1 MEDHRNGSKITRTET
16 QASGGSKEG
25 VPLRAN
31 RRVGARC
38 YSVRGRL
45 CLCIARLSTG
55 SFGLKC
61 PAIAVSCGLSM
72 AATDK
77 LKLLASGKEAD
88 SRSAAVPDAVPA
100 TEEDDL
106 PIPSDINT
114 VFLGGLFLLGILAA
128 CYVAA
133 EIVLPIVLAFVLSLV
148 LHPAMR
154 ALERVHLPRGIAAM
168 LIILVLFGTLG
179 GLGLALSGP
188 AASWAQ
194 ELPAGI
200 PKLQERLSFLSRPIA
215 AFQKFAD
222 QAQGLAQGDQ
232 PKAVP
237 VAVQGSAL
245 SDRLL
250 TGTRSLAGGLLE
262 TVLVLFFLLVS
273 GDTFLRRLV
282 EILPRFKNKRQAVD
296 ISQQIERDVSAYL
309 FTITIMNLAVGVAT
323 GAVMAL
329 CGMSDPVLWG
339 TIAFL
344 LNYIPVLGPM
354 TGVVVFLL
362 AGLLSINSLW
372 VAFLP
377 AGLYLL
383 IHLVE
388 GETVTPML
396 LARRFTINPVLV
408 ILSLVFWYWMWG
420 VPGAILSTPMLA
432 ITKIICDR
440 IRPLMAF
447 GHFMEG

>member
-1 MEDHRNGSKITRTET
+1 MT
-16 QASGGSKEG
+16 
-25 VPLRAN
+25 
-31 RRVGARC
+31 
-38 YSVRGRL
+38 
-45 CLCIARLSTG
+45 
-55 SFGLKC
+55 
-61 PAIAVSCGLSM
+61 AI
-72 AATDK
+72 DK
-77 LKLLASGKEAD
+77 LRLLASRKAPD
-88 SRSAAVPDAVPA
+88 RPSAAVPTDVAPVDEAASPV
-100 TEEDDL
+100 
-106 PIPSDINT
+106 PSDIKA
-114 VFLGGLFLLGILAA
+114 VFLGGLFLLALLAA

-148 LHPAMR
+148 LQPTMR
-154 ALERVHLPRGIAAM
+154 MLERIHLPRGIAAM
-168 LIILVLFGTLG
+168 LMILVLFGTLG
-179 GLGLALSGP
+179 GLGAALSVP
-188 AASWAQ
+188 ATSWAQ
-194 ELPAGI
+194 KLPTGI
-200 PKLQERLSFLSRPIA
+200 PKLEERLSFLSRPIA
-215 AFQKFAD
+215 AFEKFTD
-222 QAQGLAQGDQ
+222 QAQGLTQGDG

-237 VAVQGSAL
+237 VTVQGSGL
-245 SDRLL
+245 STELL
-250 TGTRSLAGGLLE
+250 SGTRSFASGLLE

-282 EILPRFKNKRQAVD
+282 EILPRFKDKRQAVD
-296 ISQQIERDVSAYL
+296 ISKQIESDVSAYL

-329 CGMSDPVLWG
+329 CGVGDPLLWG
-339 TIAFL
+339 TVAFL
-344 LNYIPVLGPM
+344 LNYIPILGPM

-362 AGLLSINSLW
+362 VGLLSSSSLW
-372 VAFLP
+372 GAFLP

-388 GETVTPML
+388 GETVTPLL

-447 GHFMEG
+447 GHFMEA

>member
-1 MEDHRNGSKITRTET
+1 MAAIDK
-16 QASGGSKEG
+16 
-25 VPLRAN
+25 LR
-31 RRVGARC
+31 
-38 YSVRGRL
+38 SLVRGKR
-45 CLCIARLSTG
+45 ADRLSAAA
-55 SFGLKC
+55 
-61 PAIAVSCGLSM
+61 PAAG
-72 AATDK
+72 APTD
-77 LKLLASGKEAD
+77 
-88 SRSAAVPDAVPA
+88 
-100 TEEDDL
+100 EDDL

-114 VFLGGLFLLGILAA
+114 VFLGGLFLLAMLAV

-148 LHPAMR
+148 LQPAMR
-154 ALERVHLPRGIAAM
+154 ILERVRVPRGIAAI
-168 LIILVLFGTLG
+168 LLILVLFGTLG
-179 GLGLALSGP
+179 GLGAALSGP
-188 AASWAQ
+188 ATSWAQ
-194 ELPAGI
+194 KLPTGI
-200 PKLQERLSFLSRPIA
+200 PKLEERLSFLSRPIA
-215 AFQKFAD
+215 AFQKFAE
-222 QAQGLAQGDQ
+222 QAKGMTLGGE

-237 VAVQGSAL
+237 VTVQGSGL

-250 TGTRSLAGGLLE
+250 SGTRSFASGLLE
-262 TVLVLFFLLVS
+262 TVLVLFFLLIS

-282 EILPRFKNKRQAVD
+282 EILPRFKDKRQAVD
-296 ISQQIERDVSAYL
+296 ISQQIESDVSAYL

-323 GAVMAL
+323 GTVMAI
-329 CGMSDPVLWG
+329 CGVGDPVLWG
-339 TIAFL
+339 TVAFL
-344 LNYIPVLGPM
+344 LNYIPILGPM
-354 TGVVVFLL
+354 IGVVVFLL
-362 AGLLSINSLW
+362 AGLLSIDSLW
-372 VAFLP
+372 AAFLP

-420 VPGAILSTPMLA
+420 VPGAVLSTPMLA

>member
-1 MEDHRNGSKITRTET
+1 
-16 QASGGSKEG
+16 
-25 VPLRAN
+25 
-31 RRVGARC
+31 
-38 YSVRGRL
+38 
-45 CLCIARLSTG
+45 
-55 SFGLKC
+55 
-61 PAIAVSCGLSM
+61 M
-72 AATDK
+72 AAIDK
-77 LKLLASGKEAD
+77 LKLLASRKEAD
-88 SRSAAVPDAVPA
+88 SPSAAVPVAVPA

-106 PIPSDINT
+106 PIPWDIDT
-114 VFLGGLFLLGILAA
+114 VFLGGLFLLGMLAA

-179 GLGLALSGP
+179 GLGAALSGP

-262 TVLVLFFLLVS
+262 TLLVLFFLLVS

-329 CGMSDPVLWG
+329 CGISDPVLWG
-339 TIAFL
+339 TVAFL

>member
-1 MEDHRNGSKITRTET
+1 
-16 QASGGSKEG
+16 
-25 VPLRAN
+25 
-31 RRVGARC
+31 
-38 YSVRGRL
+38 
-45 CLCIARLSTG
+45 
-55 SFGLKC
+55 
-61 PAIAVSCGLSM
+61 M
-72 AATDK
+72 AAIDK
-77 LKLLASGKEAD
+77 LKLLASRKEAD
-88 SRSAAVPDAVPA
+88 RPSAAVPVAVPA

-106 PIPSDINT
+106 PILSDVNT
-114 VFLGGLFLLGILAA
+114 VFLGGLFLLGMLAA

-148 LHPAMR
+148 LQPAMR
-154 ALERVHLPRGIAAM
+154 ALERVHLPRGIAA
-168 LIILVLFGTLG
+168 LLVILVLFGTLG
-179 GLGLALSGP
+179 GLGAALSGP
-188 AASWAQ
+188 AASWVQ

-200 PKLQERLSFLSRPIA
+200 PKLQERVSFLSRPIA

-222 QAQGLAQGDQ
+222 RAQGLAQGDQ

-237 VAVQGSAL
+237 VTVQGSAL

-250 TGTRSLAGGLLE
+250 TGTRSLASGLLE

-296 ISQQIERDVSAYL
+296 ISQQIERDVSGYL

-329 CGMSDPVLWG
+329 CGMGDPVLWG
-339 TIAFL
+339 TLAFL
-344 LNYIPVLGPM
+344 LNYIPILGPM

>member
-1 MEDHRNGSKITRTET
+1 M
-16 QASGGSKEG
+16 
-25 VPLRAN
+25 
-31 RRVGARC
+31 
-38 YSVRGRL
+38 
-45 CLCIARLSTG
+45 
-55 SFGLKC
+55 
-61 PAIAVSCGLSM
+61 AVI
-72 AATDK
+72 DQ
-77 LKLLASGKEAD
+77 LKLVAIQEAAE
-88 SRSAAVPDAVPA
+88 RPSAAAPTAAADAD
-100 TEEDDL
+100 EDDL

-114 VFLGGLFLLGILAA
+114 VLLGGLSVLAMLAA
-128 CYVAA
+128 CYAAA

-148 LHPAMR
+148 LTPAMR
-154 ALERVHLPRGIAAM
+154 VLQRVHLPRGLAAM
-168 LIILVLFGTLG
+168 LVILVLFATLG
-179 GLGLALSGP
+179 GLGAMLSAP
-188 AASWAQ
+188 ATSWAQ
-194 ELPAGI
+194 KLPTGV

-215 AFQKFAD
+215 AVQKFAD
-222 QAQGLAQGDQ
+222 QAQGLTIGGEA
-232 PKAVP
+232 KVVP
-237 VAVQGSAL
+237 VAVQGSGL

-250 TGTRSLAGGLLE
+250 SGTRTFASGLLE

-282 EILPRFKNKRQAVD
+282 EILPRFKDKRQAVD
-296 ISQQIERDVSAYL
+296 ISKQIESDVAAYL

-329 CGMSDPVLWG
+329 CGVGDPVLWG
-339 TIAFL
+339 TVAFL
-344 LNYIPVLGPM
+344 LNYIPILGPM
-354 TGVVVFLL
+354 SGVAVFLL
-362 AGLLSINSLW
+362 AGLLSIDSLW
-372 VAFLP
+372 AAFLP

-383 IHLVE
+383 IRVVE

-432 ITKIICDR
+432 ITKIISDR

>member
-1 MEDHRNGSKITRTET
+1 MAAISKLRLLATRKAADAT
-16 QASGGSKEG
+16 S
-25 VPLRAN
+25 
-31 RRVGARC
+31 
-38 YSVRGRL
+38 
-45 CLCIARLSTG
+45 
-55 SFGLKC
+55 
-61 PAIAVSCGLSM
+61 AIAP
-72 AATDK
+72 AT
-77 LKLLASGKEAD
+77 A
-88 SRSAAVPDAVPA
+88 SAAD
-100 TEEDDL
+100 DDL
-106 PIPSDINT
+106 PIPSDINA
-114 VFLGGLFLLGILAA
+114 VFMGGLFVLAVLA
-128 CYVAA
+128 LCYVAA

-148 LHPAMR
+148 LQPAMG
-154 ALERVHLPRGIAAM
+154 ALERIYLPRGIAAM
-168 LIILVLFGTLG
+168 VIILALFGTLG
-179 GLGLALSGP
+179 GLGAALSGP

-215 AFQKFAD
+215 AIEKFAE
-222 QAQGLAQGDQ
+222 QAQGLTQGDA

-237 VAVQGSAL
+237 VAVQGSGL

-250 TGTRSLAGGLLE
+250 SGTRSFASGLLE

-282 EILPRFKNKRQAVD
+282 EILPRFKDKRQAVD
-296 ISQQIERDVSAYL
+296 ISQQIESDVSAYL

-323 GAVMAL
+323 ALVMAL
-329 CGMSDPVLWG
+329 CGLGDPLLWG
-339 TIAFL
+339 ALAFL
-344 LNYIPVLGPM
+344 LNYIPILGPM
-354 TGVVVFLL
+354 IGVVVFLL
-362 AGLLSINSLW
+362 AGLLSIDSLW

-440 IRPLMAF
+440 VRPLMAF

>member
-1 MEDHRNGSKITRTET
+1 
-16 QASGGSKEG
+16 
-25 VPLRAN
+25 
-31 RRVGARC
+31 
-38 YSVRGRL
+38 
-45 CLCIARLSTG
+45 
-55 SFGLKC
+55 
-61 PAIAVSCGLSM
+61 M
-72 AATDK
+72 AAIDK
-77 LKLLASGKEAD
+77 LKLFASRGVAD
-88 SRSAAVPDAVPA
+88 RPSSAAPA
-100 TEEDDL
+100 TAAAAEEDDL
-106 PIPSDINT
+106 PIPSDIKT
-114 VFLGGLFLLGILAA
+114 VFLGGLFLLGMLAA

-148 LHPAMR
+148 LQPAMR
-154 ALERVHLPRGIAAM
+154 ALERVYLPRGIAAM
-168 LIILVLFGTLG
+168 LVILLLFGTLG
-179 GLGLALSGP
+179 GLGTALSGP

-194 ELPAGI
+194 KLPTGV

-250 TGTRSLAGGLLE
+250 TGTRSFASGLLE
-262 TVLVLFFLLVS
+262 AVLVLFFLLVS

-282 EILPRFKNKRQAVD
+282 EILPRFKDKRQAVD
-296 ISQQIERDVSAYL
+296 ISQQIESDVSAYL
-309 FTITIMNLAVGVAT
+309 FTITIMNLAVGLAT
-323 GAVMAL
+323 GTVVAL
-329 CGMSDPVLWG
+329 CGVGDPVLWG
-339 TIAFL
+339 TVAFL
-344 LNYIPVLGPM
+344 LNYIPILGPM
-354 TGVVVFLL
+354 IGVVVFLL
-362 AGLLSINSLW
+362 AGLLSIDSLW
-372 VAFLP
+372 AAFLP

-447 GHFMEG
+447 GHFIEG